1 VSDTLAL
8 HSIINPNEFDLF
20 KRQTRIIDS
29 EETRK
34 ARITI
39 FGLGT
44 IGSNTAMCLAKLGIG
59 KFYIV
64 DYDKVESHNI
74 ANQMYSEDDLE
85 KLKTETLRQHMF
97 NFVVRDI
104 SVSTHS
110 TKIQEETKFEE
121 FGLINPIMI
130 LALDNLHTR
139 KIIWDKIPDR
149 TWVIDGRMSGE
160 KITIFRIKKGSNSEV
175 EKDYLNT
182 FTQKIERGECG
193 RESIS
198 YNGYMCA
205 SIIGKLTQEII
216 NKTAEDIEVN
226 VDLNNLLMFT
236 NKK

>member
-1 VSDTLAL
+1 MSDSL
-8 HSIINPNEFDLF
+8 DMF
-20 KRQTRIIDS
+20 KRQARIL
-29 EETRK
+29 ETEQAQK
-34 ARITI
+34 TNITI

-44 IGSNTAMCLAKLGIG
+44 IGSNTAMCIG
-59 KFYIV
+59 KMGVNSLMLV
-64 DYDKVESHNI
+64 DYDTIELHNI
-74 ANQMYSEDDLE
+74 ANQIYGLDDIGE
-85 KLKTETLRQHMF
+85 FKTVKCSSLMR
-97 NFVVRDI
+97 
-104 SVSTHS
+104 THTS
-110 TKIQEETKFEE
+110 TKVHTYSSKITEETN
-121 FGLINPIMI
+121 LTNIDYDLTNPIMI
-130 LALDNLHTR
+130 LALDNLNTR

-175 EKDYLNT
+175 EKDYVNT

-226 VDLNNLLMFT
+226 VDLKNLLLYT
-236 NKK
+236 NKM